1 MNLTPL
7 PCSLWLIVPLPMQDV
22 VHLAADAEDS
32 GAVKIAWAVM
42 QPGARM
48 PEGGI
53 SIPVRVQVPAV
64 QEGVPATEQLHYV
77 ELSEFA
83 DALRAMPLASGRGM
97 VLMCPALRLRP
108 AVRLL
113 WWACPTALLAW
124 ICLLASDLTVLAPCV
139 ALL

>member
-1 MNLTPL
+1 
-7 PCSLWLIVPLPMQDV
+7 DV

-83 DALRAMPLASGRGM
+83 DALRAMPARKRARDGADVPSAAPAPSGAAAVVGLSNRFAGM
-97 VLMCPALRLRP
+97 DVSAGL
-108 AVRLL
+108 
-113 WWACPTALLAW
+113 
-124 ICLLASDLTVLAPCV
+124 
-139 ALL
+139 